1 MKLKLI
7 RATFSDCPDIYRLQ
21 IRSFGELL
29 EKYQDYE
36 TNPGAEKIE
45 RIYERFQQ
53 SETDYWMIKLNEEI
67 IGAVRVCDFGT
78 LCKLKQIFI
87 LPEFQKKGYAQD
99 TINAVE
105 ALYPKAIRW
114 ELDTILQEKKLCHL
128 YEKMNYTRTGKI
140 ENIKKGMDLVFYA
153 KSLSN

>member
-7 RATFSDCPDIYRLQ
+7 RTTFSDCPDIYRLQ

-67 IGAVRVCDFGT
+67 IGAV
-78 LCKLKQIFI
+78 
-87 LPEFQKKGYAQD
+87 
-99 TINAVE
+99 
-105 ALYPKAIRW
+105 
-114 ELDTILQEKKLCHL
+114 
-128 YEKMNYTRTGKI
+128 
-140 ENIKKGMDLVFYA
+140 
-153 KSLSN
+153 

>member
-53 SETDYWMIKLNEEI
+53 SETD
-67 IGAVRVCDFGT
+67 
-78 LCKLKQIFI
+78 
-87 LPEFQKKGYAQD
+87 
-99 TINAVE
+99 
-105 ALYPKAIRW
+105 
-114 ELDTILQEKKLCHL
+114 
-128 YEKMNYTRTGKI
+128 
-140 ENIKKGMDLVFYA
+140 
-153 KSLSN
+153 

>member
-7 RATFSDCPDIYRLQ
+7 RTTFSDCPDIYRLQ

-67 IGAVRVCDFGT
+67 IGAVCVCDFGT

-87 LPEFQKKGYAQD
+87 LPEFQNKGYAQD

-105 ALYPKAIRW
+105 AGNWTRSYR
-114 ELDTILQEKKLCHL
+114 KKSCVIC
-128 YEKMNYTRTGKI
+128 M
-140 ENIKKGMDLVFYA
+140 KK
-153 KSLSN
+153 